1 MNESTS
7 PSRQHFRGLHL
18 SQRQTPMAMSLKSLL
33 FRLLC
38 IAGQRVASTACPGGR
53 PGGVLVCDLPQ
64 PPPPPPGF

>member
-38 IAGQRVASTACPGGR
+38 IAGQRFASTACIPQPRGGGW
-53 PGGVLVCDLPQ
+53 GGVGQCNDDDLKR
-64 PPPPPPGF
+64 